1 MTLRITR
8 DDGVPE
14 GLLEGFPYREIR
26 EEEERRSA
34 SSRWPLLAAVDRQVR
49 EAEQRSFL
57 RNRGPE
63 ESADDTVGDEAFAAC
78 VVRRAGK
85 WRFASVEGAP
95 ADQVLAWSQ
104 RYTLSREEAP

>member
-63 ESADDTVGDEAFAAC
+63 ESADDTVGDEKTPVKRTDPGMPVPVAQGTKP
-78 VVRRAGK
+78 RRG
-85 WRFASVEGAP
+85 
-95 ADQVLAWSQ
+95 
-104 RYTLSREEAP
+104 